1 MKKLISFLLA
11 LVMTLSLALGAAA
24 ESTEEPKDL
33 QEILDSLTEEEK
45 TDLLLKLLDEA
56 LSEMGDDEETEGRT
70 ADVPESAY
78 ASFMEH
84 LQAFV
89 QSINL
94 MENDLQVN
102 VNSMNGAYQAVLG
115 QEDNGFFGKLYSGEN
130 LMGVLKVDNEA
141 AYLSNGSMTYGVKFE
156 ELKKVL
162 EKLSE
167 DSFGTNALAE
177 LGITPEQLKADGMKL
192 MGLAGGLFA
201 KVQPAFSVVQVSE
214 TERKATVDS
223 AAFAEAFVA
232 GIDEIL
238 ADEEFAAIF
247 SRYYGLA
254 AKLAETSGS
263 QLPPLSVDALKA
275 AWDSSKGQIAEVLAQ
290 VEMELSLRTNEQ
302 ELACTFTAAVPTG
315 SGDKA
320 VFTLDGAL
328 APNFTSGSVTFSV
341 ASQQNPDA
349 KLVDGYADY
358 ALVENGVDVSARI
371 AAQGQLMEMKES
383 VRLDMANTTCSV
395 EETMSL
401 NGQPYLEVSSWFNW
415 SNFNFNLAEKINMG
429 VISGNAEEV
438 GLINASFDGITLS
451 ADYTMGDQ
459 YTGINIWGEE
469 VDTSNWVLHM
479 TLDQNGQRQA
489 MDLTVSIV
497 PMDPEQAGE
506 PEVLVASLE
515 MLRDQNLTM
524 AQVQVGPVAKSGEA
538 AVDPSSVIWLDAD
551 TIYGMLQMMMPQQPA
566 KTAPAVE
573 VPAPAEE
580 APVAEEVPAA
590 EEEAPVGE
598 EEAPA
603 AEEEAPEMEEETPE
617 AGEEAPEAE
626 EEAPAEEP
634 SAA

>member
-11 LVMTLSLALGAAA
+11 LVMTLSLALGAFA

-70 ADVPESAY
+70 AEVPESAY

-94 MENDLQVN
+94 TESDLQVN
-102 VNSMNGAYQAVLG
+102 VNSMNGAYQAIAG

-162 EKLSE
+162 DKLSE
-167 DSFGTNALAE
+167 ASAGTNALAD
-177 LGITPEQLKADGMKL
+177 LGITPEQLQADAMKL
-192 MGLAGGLFA
+192 LGWAGALFA

-247 SRYYGLA
+247 SRYYGLS

-263 QLPPLSVDALKA
+263 QLPPLSVDVLKA
-275 AWDSSKGQIAEVLAQ
+275 AWDSSKGQVAEMLAQ

-302 ELACTFTAAVPTG
+302 ELACTFTAAIPTG

-358 ALVENGVDVSARI
+358 ALVENGADVSARI

-383 VRLDMANTTCSV
+383 VRLDMENTTCSV

-401 NGQPYLEVSSWFNW
+401 NGQPVVEVSAWFNW
-415 SNFNFNLAEKINMG
+415 SSFNFELAEKINMG

-438 GLINASFDGITLS
+438 ALINASFDGTTLS
-451 ADYTMGDQ
+451 ADFTMGEQ
-459 YTGINIWGEE
+459 HTGIKVWGEE

-479 TLDQNGQRQA
+479 TMDQNGQSQA
-489 MDLTVSIV
+489 LDLSVSIV

-515 MLRDQNLTM
+515 MLLGQNLTM
-524 AQVQVGPVAKSGEA
+524 AQVQIGAVAKSGEP
-538 AVDPSSVIWLDAD
+538 AVDKSSVIWLDAD
-551 TIYGMLQMMMPQQPA
+551 AIFGMLQMMMPQQPA

-580 APVAEEVPAA
+580 APAAEEAPQVEEEAPEAEETPAA
-590 EEEAPVGE
+590 EEEAPEAEEEAPEAE

-603 AEEEAPEMEEETPE
+603 AEEEAPVED
-617 AGEEAPEAE
+617 
-626 EEAPAEEP
+626 P

>member
-11 LVMTLSLALGAAA
+11 LVMTLSLALGAFA

-33 QEILDSLTEEEK
+33 QEILDSLTDEEK

-70 ADVPESAY
+70 ADVPEPAY
-78 ASFMEH
+78 TSFMEH
-84 LQAFV
+84 LKAFV

-94 MENDLQVN
+94 TESDLQVN
-102 VNSMNGAYQAVLG
+102 VNSMNGVYQAIAG

-162 EKLSE
+162 DKVSE
-167 DSFGTNALAE
+167 VSAGTNALAE
-177 LGITPEQLKADGMKL
+177 LGITPEQLQADAMKL
-192 MGLAGGLFA
+192 LGWAGALFA

-238 ADEEFAAIF
+238 ADEEFAAMF

-263 QLPPLSVDALKA
+263 QLPPLSVDVLKA
-275 AWDSSKGQIAEVLAQ
+275 AWDSSKGQVAEMLAQ

-302 ELACTFTAAVPTG
+302 ELACTFTAAIPTG

-358 ALVENGVDVSARI
+358 ALVENGADVSARI

-383 VRLDMANTTCSV
+383 VRLDMENTTCSV

-401 NGQPYLEVSSWFNW
+401 NGQPVVEVSAWFNW
-415 SNFNFNLAEKINMG
+415 SSFNFELAEKINMG

-438 GLINASFDGITLS
+438 ALINASFDGTTLS
-451 ADYTMGDQ
+451 ADYTMGEQ
-459 YTGINIWGEE
+459 HTGIKVWGEE

-479 TLDQNGQRQA
+479 TLDQNGQSQA
-489 MDLTVSIV
+489 LDMSVSIV

-515 MLRDQNLTM
+515 MLLGQNLTM
-524 AQVQVGPVAKSGEA
+524 AQVQIGAVAKSGEP
-538 AVDPSSVIWLDAD
+538 AVDKSSVIWLDAD
-551 TIYGMLQMMMPQQPA
+551 AIFGMLQMMMPQQPA

-580 APVAEEVPAA
+580 APAAEEAPQVEEEAPEAEEAPAA
-590 EEEAPVGE
+590 EEEAPEAEEEAPEAE

-603 AEEEAPEMEEETPE
+603 AEEEAPVED
-617 AGEEAPEAE
+617 
-626 EEAPAEEP
+626 P